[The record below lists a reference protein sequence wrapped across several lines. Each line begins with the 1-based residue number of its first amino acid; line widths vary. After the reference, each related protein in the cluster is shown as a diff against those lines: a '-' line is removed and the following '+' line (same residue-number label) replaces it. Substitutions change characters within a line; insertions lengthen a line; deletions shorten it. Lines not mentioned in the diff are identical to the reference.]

1 MRARFL
7 LSATAAAITL
17 AMLTGCTGATAG
29 SAAQSVTPVS
39 TAPLA
44 ELDTLEDPR
53 SYQGGSTAVLQQSDI
68 TPVLEAPEQALP
80 VTVTSHDLGGD
91 IEITVTSA
99 ERVIGLDIAGSI
111 GATIAGL
118 GFADRLVGRDISTAF
133 PAVADVPVVT
143 SSAHTI
149 NAEAVLKLRP
159 DLVITDG
166 SIGPIDV
173 VLQLRDAG
181 VTVVF
186 VDREASI
193 DGVAVLARQ
202 VAAALGAT
210 EAGEL
215 LAERVRQQID
225 QKVAEI
231 AAIAP
236 RDPEQQLRVLF
247 LYLRGT
253 AGVYYLFG
261 EESGADVLI
270 EALGARDVAGEIG
283 WDGMK
288 PMTDEALVAAN
299 PDLILVM
306 SSGLESVGGID
317 SLVAEMPAIELTT
330 AGQNRRFV
338 DMADSDILGFGPRLP
353 DVLDALARAIYAPGQ

>member
-1 MRARFL
+1 MRVRFL
-7 LSATAAAITL
+7 LSATAAAMTL
-17 AMLTGCTGATAG
+17 AVLAGCATTPSD
-29 SAAQSVTPVS
+29 SATPSVTPVS

-53 SYQGGSTAVLQQSDI
+53 GYQGGSTAVLQQTDI
-68 TPVLEAPEQALP
+68 TPVLEDPEQTLP
-80 VTVTSHDLGGD
+80 VTVTSHDLSGA
-91 IEITVTSA
+91 IPVTVSRA
-99 ERVIGLDIAGSI
+99 ARVIGLDIAGSI

-118 GFADRLVGRDISTAF
+118 GFADRLVGRDISTEF
-133 PAVADVPVVT
+133 PAVADVPQVT

-149 NAEAVLKLRP
+149 NAEAVLRLRP

-186 VDREASI
+186 VERDASI
-193 DGVAVLARQ
+193 DGIAVLARQ
-202 VAAALGAT
+202 VAAALGAAA
-210 EAGEL
+210 AGDL
-215 LAERVRQQID
+215 LADRVLQQID
-225 QKVAEI
+225 EKVAEI

-236 RDPEQQLRVLF
+236 SDPDEQLRVLF

-261 EESGADVLI
+261 EESGADMLI
-270 EALGARDVAGEIG
+270 ESLGARDVAGEIG
-283 WDGMK
+283 WDGLK
-288 PMTDEALVAAN
+288 PMTDEALIAAN

-317 SLVAEMPAIELTT
+317 GLVSDMPAIELTN
-330 AGQNRRFV
+330 AGANRRFV
-338 DMADSDILGFGPRLP
+338 DMADTDILGFGPRLP
-353 DVLDALARAIYAPGQ
+353 DVLDALARAVYAPGQ